1 MERGFKFHEHT
12 ADITVECWAST
23 LEKAFEEAALATLE
37 VIVNTSTV
45 DANVAIELDVEGIDL
60 EELLV
65 EWVGKLIALIDI
77 NYQFYSRFEVNS
89 IITKPDGYL
98 LSGKIWGEPINLGK
112 HDTRTEVKAMT
123 YADLQIEQKSDLT
136 TLRFTLDL

>member
-1 MERGFKFHEHT
+1 MTAKRGFKYHDHP

-23 LEKAFEEAALATLE
+23 LEQAFEEAALGALE
-37 VIVNTSTV
+37 VILDTSTV
-45 DANVAIELDVEGIDL
+45 EPNDSVDVNVQGIDL

-65 EWVGKLIALIDI
+65 EWIGHLIALIDI
-77 NYQFYSRFEVNS
+77 NSQFYSKFEVLEIAENPEGF
-89 IITKPDGYL
+89 TL
-98 LSGKIWGEPINLGK
+98 ER

-123 YADLQIEQKSDLT
+123 YADMSIEQEAERT